1 MRHDFSDYA
10 SIYSVFDDS
19 TCTLEVSPDTVI
31 TESPIRRLGAMRELF
46 VNAHGY
52 DDALPLYYM
61 YNGIYR
67 QAHKAFFAAHNI
79 KYEYTV
85 LLTTRINGE
94 CIKAHGHI
102 HGIHPIKKVR
112 HQEAYEILY
121 GEGYFEL
128 FKYVDSTIQ
137 VVLIKLK
144 QGDFV
149 TIPPDY
155 YHLSINTGNVP
166 FIFGDLIIND
176 AESDYS
182 HLKVKKGAPLYV
194 FKDEAGTL
202 DFQLNPNYL
211 DHTVKI
217 THVTAETCPWPTQ
230 LVKIPLY
237 AHFITHP
244 ERFEFLK

>member
-1 MRHDFSDYA
+1 MRHDFSDFS
-10 SIYSVFDDS
+10 SIHSVFDDE
-19 TCTLEVSPDTVI
+19 TFTLEVSEDTHI
-31 TESPIRRLGAMRELF
+31 TESPIRRLGAMRSLF
-46 VNAHGY
+46 VNADGF
-52 DDALPLYYM
+52 DDATSLYYM

-67 QAHKAFFAAHNI
+67 KAHQAFFDAHNI

-85 LLTTRINGE
+85 LLSTLINGE

-128 FKYVDSTIQ
+128 FKYEGKAIH
-137 VVLIKLK
+137 VVMIKLK

-155 YHLSINTGNVP
+155 YHLSINTGSVP

-182 HLKVKKGAPLYV
+182 HLKEKHGAPLYV
-194 FKDEAGTL
+194 FKDKVGTL
-202 DFQLNPNYL
+202 DFQVNPQYL
-211 DHTVKI
+211 DHAI
-217 THVTAETCPWPTQ
+217 HMTHVTADTCPWPTQ
-230 LVKIPLY
+230 LAKIPLY